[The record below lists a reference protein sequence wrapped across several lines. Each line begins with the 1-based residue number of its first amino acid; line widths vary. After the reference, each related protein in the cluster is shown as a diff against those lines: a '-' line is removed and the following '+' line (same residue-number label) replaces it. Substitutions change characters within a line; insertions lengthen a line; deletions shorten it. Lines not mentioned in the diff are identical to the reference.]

1 MRAVLPRG
9 GGQTQ
14 TPQSDK
20 KQNDCCFS
28 FACTPATRGDQGCI
42 CKHTSKYDLALI
54 RSIPRREYVK
64 LLRAFAKANPGKS
77 LKVAIRL
84 EGGHRRVEAG
94 RQAGDRIHDFR

>member
-1 MRAVLPRG
+1 MRVG

-84 EGGHRRVEAG
+84 VREAIG
-94 RQAGDRIHDFR
+94 ESKPVDSRDRIHLS